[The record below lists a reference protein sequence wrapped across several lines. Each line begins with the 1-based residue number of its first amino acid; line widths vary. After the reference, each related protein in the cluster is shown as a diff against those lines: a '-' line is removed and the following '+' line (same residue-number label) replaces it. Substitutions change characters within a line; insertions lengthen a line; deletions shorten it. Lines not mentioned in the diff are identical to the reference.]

1 MEIFKLIL
9 EHLLELV
16 FLVLAPVLLYLV
28 RRGMKWLEDKL
39 DFDINANMEA
49 TIEGVVRSAI
59 AYAEQQRHKIVKADR
74 GQVNDKLEDAV
85 RWASDEIRHRGLP
98 EVASDRIVGLI
109 EAKLGEGKAETK
121 ITGF

>member
-39 DFDINANMEA
+39 DFDINANM
-49 TIEGVVRSAI
+49 
-59 AYAEQQRHKIVKADR
+59 
-74 GQVNDKLEDAV
+74 
-85 RWASDEIRHRGLP
+85 
-98 EVASDRIVGLI
+98 
-109 EAKLGEGKAETK
+109 
-121 ITGF
+121 